1 MKQKNTNKN
10 INVGNTF
17 NGPTQMFGPVVI
29 NSPHEDLVE
38 EPATYKPETLWRSP
52 FTLAVLSWISVII
65 GVFGIFPIG
74 NIIGSALAL
83 FNDAFQRKTTEEL
96 QLWTWLFFIALMLL
110 VIFITLRR
118 IAKKQVRYPLFCNL
132 AISGCGKRIV
142 IERIHISKCPR
153 CGGEMRYYNKPVEWL
168 DHCIDGKVKREVT
181 KRVPV
186 LECKRNS
193 EHYYRVDTAEDRI
206 K

>member
-17 NGPTQMFGPVVI
+17 NGATQMIGSVVI

-38 EPATYKPETLWRSP
+38 EPATYQPEPLWRSP
-52 FTLAVLSWISVII
+52 FTLAVLSWVSVII
-65 GVFGIFPIG
+65 GVLGIIPIG
-74 NIIGSALAL
+74 NIIGSALSL
-83 FNDAFQRKTTEEL
+83 FNDSFQRKTTEEI
-96 QLWTWLFFIALMLL
+96 QLWTGLFFIAMMLL
-110 VIFITLRR
+110 FIFITLRR

-132 AISGCGKRIV
+132 AISGSGKRIV
-142 IERIHISKCPR
+142 VEKIHINKCPR
-153 CGGEMRYYNKPVEWL
+153 CGGEMRYYNKPQEWR
-168 DHCIDGKVKREVT
+168 DYYVDGKMKHEVT

>member
-10 INVGNTF
+10 INLGNTF

-29 NSPHEDLVE
+29 SSPHEDLVE
-38 EPATYKPETLWRSP
+38 EPATYKPEPLWRSP

-65 GVFGIFPIG
+65 GVLGIVPIG
-74 NIIGSALAL
+74 NIMVSALSH
-83 FNDAFQRKTTEEL
+83 FNDSFQRKTTEEL
-96 QLWTWLFFIALMLL
+96 QLWIWLFLIAMILL
-110 VIFITLRR
+110 IIFTALRR

-132 AISGCGKRIV
+132 AISGFGKRIV
-142 IERIHISKCPR
+142 IEKIHISKCPR
-153 CGGEMRYYNKPVEWL
+153 CGGKMRYYNKPVEWT
-168 DHCIDGKVKREVT
+168 DYYINGKVKREVT

-186 LECKRNS
+186 LECKRNP
-193 EHYYRVDTAEDRI
+193 EHCYRVDTTEDRV